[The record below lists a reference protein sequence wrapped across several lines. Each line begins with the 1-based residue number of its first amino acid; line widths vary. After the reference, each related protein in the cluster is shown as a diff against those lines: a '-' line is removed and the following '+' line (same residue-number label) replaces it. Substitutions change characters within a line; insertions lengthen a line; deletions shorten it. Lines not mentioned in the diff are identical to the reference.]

1 MRLAH
6 LCYNDAMQ
14 QTIAKT
20 TSDFKDLRE
29 NNDIYVDKTAYLYKL
44 VSTKK
49 TSARFFV
56 SRPRRFGKSL
66 MISTLKYLLQGEKE
80 LFRGTYI
87 YNQTDYDWP
96 VVKVLHFDM
105 SLIPMRE
112 PEKFSQNMT
121 AYVKSVLEA
130 SGYDAYNPTIDV
142 SLNFRNALL
151 AFASQESGPVAVLID
166 EYDAPI
172 GHCLN
177 DIALAGKIRDA
188 LHDIYIVL
196 KSEASSIRFLMLT
209 GVSKFS
215 QLSIF
220 SGLNN
225 LADLYEDDFYATM
238 FGYTEQ
244 ELDDNFGDRM
254 QAHAKVMKLPY
265 DVYRT
270 ELKRWYNGY
279 CFNRGAK
286 TVYNPMAIA
295 KTLTA
300 QFPGFRPTWSSG
312 SRPSMLVNF
321 ISQGIE
327 AGIDFNRPILVK
339 PDQLGNV
346 ARLDKLKLVDILYQS
361 GYLTISSY
369 DEPANRLLLRVPNDE
384 IGQDLN
390 SILLEFR
397 DDGNMHDTAGLRA
410 ALVEGKINRFI
421 AELKPFYASLIYG
434 SAEKVVYE
442 AVYRRDLIIALRS
455 EGFHCVPEA
464 EQANG
469 NRADLVVTYGK
480 YVYVLELKR
489 AEAASADDALQQI
502 IDRDYVAPYARPGYT
517 LFQVGL
523 AFDDTSHH
531 LIDAKAQKLTIAVPE
546 DEARLRRSDA

>member
-1 MRLAH
+1 MNNSAKKI
-6 LCYNDAMQ
+6 YNGFY
-14 QTIAKT
+14 
-20 TSDFKDLRE
+20 DFKKLRQG
-29 NNDIYVDKTAYLYKL
+29 NYIYVDKTNYLHRL
-44 VSTKK
+44 VTNPEGGLY
-49 TSARFFV
+49 FV

-66 MISTLKYLLQGEKE
+66 MISTLKYLLKGEKE
-80 LFRGTYI
+80 LFKGTYI
-87 YNQTDYDWP
+87 YDKTDYDWP
-96 VVKVLHFDM
+96 VVPVIHLDFSGLDVTSEAAFDEALATRM
-105 SLIPMRE
+105 ELCLQAALPNYVYRE
-112 PEKFSQNMT
+112 DKEP
-121 AYVKSVLEA
+121 A
-130 SGYDAYNPTIDV
+130 S
-142 SLNFRNALL
+142 NFERALCTL
-151 AFASQESGPVAVLID
+151 YAGSGSDPASIAILVD

-172 GHCLN
+172 GHALN
-177 DIALAGKIRDA
+177 RLEMAEYVRAKLEC
-188 LHDIYIVL
+188 IYGIIKTHADKV
-196 KSEASSIRFLMLT
+196 RFLMLT

-225 LADLYEDDFYATM
+225 LTDLYEDDFYATM

-254 QAHAKVMKLPY
+254 QAHAKKMKLPY
-265 DVYRT
+265 DVYRA

-312 SRPSMLVNF
+312 NRPSMLVNF

-421 AELKPFYASLIYG
+421 AELKPFYASLVYG